1 MADAPLSC
9 SPPSPSPSPSPAP
22 SLTPSSQCRDARSPA
37 EVAER
42 HRTIDALVDQ
52 LRKAHWDQATLPLDP
67 HELADGAGVEVRDRG
82 GAQEPMYPYR
92 GRLLYLD
99 DRPVIELNL
108 AEEPM
113 RRRIVLAHALG
124 HHVLGHGLVPPETAP
139 NLSSHSPHRIEQE
152 AHRFA
157 LDLLMPDFAIYRL
170 MNQGVVSARRLSE
183 KFLVPE
189 SAMHERLQALD
200 RHWSHL

>member
-1 MADAPLSC
+1 MADAPPSC
-9 SPPSPSPSPSPAP
+9 PTFRELP
-22 SLTPSSQCRDARSPA
+22 TPA
-37 EVAER
+37 EAAARQRDIDTLAEE
-42 HRTIDALVDQ
+42 
-52 LRKAHWDQATLPLDP
+52 LRKAHWDQASLPVSARD
-67 HELADGAGVEVRDRG
+67 LAEGAGVEVRDRG
-82 GAQEPMYPYR
+82 GPQEPLYPYR

-99 DRPVIELNL
+99 ERPVIELNL

-124 HHVLGHGLVPPETAP
+124 HHVLGHGPVPPETTSH
-139 NLSSHSPHRIEQE
+139 LSSHHPRRIEQD

-157 LDLLMPDFAIYRL
+157 LDLLMPAFAIYRL
-170 MNQGVVSARRLSE
+170 MNQGVVSAHRLSE
-183 KFLVPE
+183 RFFVPE

>member
-1 MADAPLSC
+1 MADAPPSC
-9 SPPSPSPSPSPAP
+9 HPFQEHS
-22 SLTPSSQCRDARSPA
+22 TPT
-37 EVAER
+37 EVATR
-42 HRTIDALVDQ
+42 LRDIDFLVDE
-52 LRKAHWDQATLPLDP
+52 LRKAHWDQASLPVSAHD
-67 HELADGAGVEVRDRG
+67 LAEGAGVEVRERG
-82 GAQEPMYPYR
+82 GPQEPMYPYR

-99 DRPVIELNL
+99 ERPVIELNL
-108 AEEPM
+108 AEDPM

-124 HHVLGHGLVPPETAP
+124 HHVLGHGPVPPETTP
-139 NLSSHSPHRIEQE
+139 TLSSHHPRHIEQD

-170 MNQGVVSARRLSE
+170 MNQGVVSAHRLSE
-183 KFLVPE
+183 KFFVPE

>member
-9 SPPSPSPSPSPAP
+9 SPF
-22 SLTPSSQCRDARSPA
+22 RDTRTPA
-37 EVAER
+37 EAEER
-42 HRTIDALVDQ
+42 HRAIEASVDE
-52 LRKAHWDQATLPLDP
+52 LRKAHWDQSTLPLNP
-67 HELADGAGVEVRDRG
+67 HDLADGAGVEVRDRG
-82 GAQEPMYPYR
+82 GPAEPMYPYR

-124 HHVLGHGLVPPETAP
+124 HHVLGHGPVPPETAP

-157 LDLLMPDFAIYRL
+157 LDLLMPAFAIYRL

>member
-1 MADAPLSC
+1 MSAVPLSC
-9 SPPSPSPSPSPAP
+9 HPPSHPPSHPFRESR
-22 SLTPSSQCRDARSPA
+22 TPA
-37 EVAER
+37 EVAAR
-42 HRTIDALVDQ
+42 HRVIDAFADE
-52 LRKAHWDQATLPLDP
+52 LRKAHWDQATLPLNV
-67 HELADGAGVEVRDRG
+67 HELAAGAGVEVRERG
-82 GAQEPMYPYR
+82 GPQEPLYPYR

-99 DRPVIELNL
+99 EKPVIELNL

-124 HHVLGHGLVPPETAP
+124 HHLIGHGPVPPETSP
-139 NLSSHSPHRIEQE
+139 NLSTHGPRRIEQE

-183 KFLVPE
+183 KFFVPE
-189 SAMHERLQALD
+189 SAVHERLQALD

>member
-1 MADAPLSC
+1 MDAAPLSC
-9 SPPSPSPSPSPAP
+9 HPFRDSPEPA
-22 SLTPSSQCRDARSPA
+22 DAA
-37 EVAER
+37 TR
-42 HRTIDALVDQ
+42 HRAIDALADE
-52 LRKAHWDQATLPLDP
+52 LRKALWDQATLPLNA
-67 HELADGAGVEVRDRG
+67 HELADGAGVEIRDRG
-82 GAQEPMYPYR
+82 GPQEPMYPHR

-99 DRPVIELNL
+99 ERPVIELSL
-108 AEEPM
+108 AEDPM

-124 HHVLGHGLVPPETAP
+124 HHLLGHGAVPPETAS
-139 NLSSHSPHRIEQE
+139 NLSIHSPRRIEQD

-183 KFLVPE
+183 KFFVPE
-189 SAMHERLQALD
+189 SAVHERLQALD